1 MEEVSGMECPVCG
14 NVLTTMTVGGITVDV
29 CKGGCAGIWFDRY
42 ELMRADE
49 ADESA
54 GEGLLDVARDPN
66 LEVDLSERLHCP
78 KCPEIVMMRHFF
90 SAKRQVVVDECPNC
104 GGHWLDPGEL
114 RTIRTEY
121 ASEEERERAAS
132 EYFSE
137 VFGPELAVAHAETE
151 EDLARARNIAHAFR
165 FICPSYYIPGR
176 QDWGAF

>member
-1 MEEVSGMECPVCG
+1 MECPVCG
-14 NVLTTMTVGGITVDV
+14 NVLTTMTVGGITVDI

-54 GEGLLDVARDPN
+54 GEGLLDVVRDPN

-137 VFGPELAVAHAETE
+137 VFGPEFAAAHAETE
-151 EDLARARNIAHAFR
+151 EDLARASNVAHAFR
-165 FICPSYYIPGR
+165 FICPSYYVPGR

>member
-1 MEEVSGMECPVCG
+1 MECTVCG

-137 VFGPELAVAHAETE
+137 VFGPEFAAAHAETE
-151 EDLARARNIAHAFR
+151 EDLARAHNVARAFR